1 MNEFETSL
9 ASRAELVERAL
20 GELLS
25 DARLGS
31 SPPRLLAA
39 IRYAV
44 LSSGKRFRPFLTIE
58 TAALF
63 GVPAGTV
70 LDAAAALELIHCY
83 SLVHDDLP
91 AMDDDDL
98 RRGQPTVH
106 KRFDEATAILTGD
119 TLLTFAFEVLA
130 DPRTHADPA
139 VRAELVLAVARAA
152 GASGMA
158 GGQQLDL
165 EAETT
170 PSSDLAGV
178 LRIQRMKTG
187 ALISAACQLGAIAAG
202 AGEEARNA
210 LRVYA
215 DALGLAFQISDD
227 LLDVE
232 GDAGV
237 IGKATSKDAVAG
249 KATFVSLLGNAGARA
264 KLAELEAEAIAALTL
279 FGDRGRVLSAAARFV
294 TQRRH

>member
-1 MNEFETSL
+1 M
-9 ASRAELVERAL
+9 
-20 GELLS
+20 
-25 DARLGS
+25 
-31 SPPRLLAA
+31 
-39 IRYAV
+39 RYAV
-44 LSSGKRFRPFLTIE
+44 MSGGKRFRPFLTIE
-58 TAALF
+58 SAALF
-63 GVPAGTV
+63 GLPADTV

-98 RRGQPTVH
+98 RRGLPTVH

-249 KATFVSLLGNAGARA
+249 KATFVSLLGIAGARA

-279 FGDRGRVLSAAARFV
+279 FGNRGRVLSAAARFV

>member
-1 MNEFETSL
+1 MIEFETSL
-9 ASRAELVERAL
+9 LDRAELVERRLADLL
-20 GELLS
+20 G

-31 SPPRLLAA
+31 SPSRLSEAM
-39 IRYAV
+39 RYAV
-44 LSSGKRFRPFLTIE
+44 LSGGKRFRPFLTIE

-63 GVPAGTV
+63 GLPADAV
-70 LDAAAALELIHCY
+70 LNVAAALEFIHCY

-106 KRFDEATAILTGD
+106 KRFDEATAILAGD
-119 TLLTFAFEVLA
+119 TILTLAFEVLA
-130 DPRTHADPA
+130 HPDTHADPA
-139 VRAELVLAVARAA
+139 MRAELVLTVARAG

-170 PSSDLAGV
+170 PLSDLAGV

-187 ALISAACQLGAIAAG
+187 ALIWAACEVSAIVAG
-202 AGEEARNA
+202 AGTEARNA

-215 DALGLAFQISDD
+215 NSVGLAFQISDD

-237 IGKATSKDAVAG
+237 VGKATSKDAAAG
-249 KATFVSLLGNAGARA
+249 KATFVSLLGVSGARK
-264 KLAELEAEAIAALTL
+264 KLAALEAEAIAALAV
-279 FGDRGRVLSAAARFV
+279 FGDRGQVLTAAARFV
-294 TQRRH
+294 TRRTR